1 MFIYSQLS
9 KRSALHISR
18 ECFALFGVSLAYQ
31 LESVYRQKLNDGL
44 LALQQSG
51 ILIKIMNDVRWDMQR
66 TNKGRLLQ
74 ISSGK
79 TLKMNNQEERGLTL
93 ADTEGMFLLLGI
105 GFLIAGCVLVSEWVG
120 GCTNK
125 CMTFMKLRKEQKTED
140 HRIEVENTRIE
151 TEEIARIDGEIEVI
165 RVQEEVK
172 AREALESSSS
182 KQHVHKSPKKDLLI
196 DDILEH
202 SQDDLL
208 GSLNDSDVLS
218 RSDIS
223 GHTCSGSSITSLNK
237 MMLSEMYTGP
247 RRRHSTIVMMNG
259 KMMTEDDAKHHA
271 KMMQQNAEENYNG
284 ASSEITKVFSFLNP
298 DEDDEETIE
307 EMSNISSN
315 VCQVEI
321 NFQSPT
327 PHFSHEITMNDC
339 FGEKVEDKI

>member
-1 MFIYSQLS
+1 MFNSQIS

-125 CMTFMKLRKEQKTED
+125 CMTFMKVRKEQKTED
-140 HRIEVENTRIE
+140 HRIEVENIRLE
-151 TEEIARIDGEIEVI
+151 TEEIARIDGEIEVV
-165 RVQEEVK
+165 RVQEEIR
-172 AREALESSSS
+172 AREILESSSS
-182 KQHVHKSPKKDLLI
+182 KQQVPKSPKKDLLV
-196 DDILEH
+196 DEILEIE
-202 SQDDLL
+202 SQEDLL
-208 GSLNDSDVLS
+208 GSLSDSDVLS
-218 RSDIS
+218 RSDVS
-223 GHTCSGSSITSLNK
+223 AHTRSGSSITSLNK

-271 KMMQQNAEENYNG
+271 KMMQQNAEDYRG
-284 ASSEITKVFSFLNP
+284 ASNEISRVFSFLNP
-298 DEDDEETIE
+298 DEDDEETFE
-307 EMSNISSN
+307 DMSNKSSN

-321 NFQSPT
+321 NFHAPSPHLT
-327 PHFSHEITMNDC
+327 REVTIDDC

>member
-1 MFIYSQLS
+1 
-9 KRSALHISR
+9 
-18 ECFALFGVSLAYQ
+18 
-31 LESVYRQKLNDGL
+31 
-44 LALQQSG
+44 
-51 ILIKIMNDVRWDMQR
+51 MNDVRWDMQR

-125 CMTFMKLRKEQKTED
+125 CMTFMKVRKEQRTED
-140 HRIEVENTRIE
+140 HRIEVENTRLE

-165 RVQEEVK
+165 RVQEEVR
-172 AREALESSSS
+172 ARETLESSSS
-182 KQHVHKSPKKDLLI
+182 KHFVPKSPKKELLV
-196 DDILEH
+196 DEILEIQ
-202 SQDDLL
+202 SQEDLL
-208 GSLNDSDVLS
+208 GSLSDSDVLS

-223 GHTCSGSSITSLNK
+223 GHTRSGSSITSLNK

-271 KMMQQNAEENYNG
+271 KMMQQTEEEEYRG

-298 DEDDEETIE
+298 DEEDEEQFE
-307 EMSNISSN
+307 EMSNKSSN

-321 NFQSPT
+321 NFQAPT
-327 PHFSHEITMNDC
+327 PHLTHEVTMDDC
-339 FGEKVEDKI
+339 FGEKVEDEKI

>member
-1 MFIYSQLS
+1 M
-9 KRSALHISR
+9 
-18 ECFALFGVSLAYQ
+18 AYQ

-125 CMTFMKLRKEQKTED
+125 CMTFMKVRKEQRTED
-140 HRIEVENTRIE
+140 HRIEVENTRLE

-165 RVQEEVK
+165 RVQEEVR
-172 AREALESSSS
+172 ARETLESSSS
-182 KQHVHKSPKKDLLI
+182 KHLVLKSPKKELLV
-196 DDILEH
+196 DEILEIQ
-202 SQDDLL
+202 SQEDLL
-208 GSLNDSDVLS
+208 GSLSDSDVLS

-223 GHTCSGSSITSLNK
+223 GHIRSGSSITSLNK

-271 KMMQQNAEENYNG
+271 KMMQQTEEDEYRG
-284 ASSEITKVFSFLNP
+284 ASREITKIFSFLNP
-298 DEDDEETIE
+298 DEDDEEQFE
-307 EMSNISSN
+307 EMSNKSSS

-321 NFQSPT
+321 NFQAPT
-327 PHFSHEITMNDC
+327 PNLTREVTMDDC
-339 FGEKVEDKI
+339 FGEKVEDENIITK